1 MRRAATR
8 NHQGFTLIELMVT
21 LAVLAIL
28 LAAAVPSF
36 ADLFD
41 KYRLRAAADAV
52 TSLISN
58 ARAAAVKS
66 DLDVNIAMTGSGT
79 AWCIGANAATAPSGG
94 DPAAA
99 ASACDCSDAAQCLVD
114 GQRAVVAMGAY
125 PEVRVGTLP
134 AALIFDSKLGAITP
148 LGARSVTLT
157 SPRGKYDLTVALNA
171 LGQARLCVPA
181 GKPPIAGIAS
191 C

>member
-36 ADLFD
+36 ADFFD

-58 ARAAAVKS
+58 ARASAVKS

-79 AWCIGANAATAPSGG
+79 AWCIGANAATPPSGG

-99 ASACDCSDAAQCLVD
+99 APACDCSDAAQCLVD

-134 AALIFDSKLGAITP
+134 AALTFDSKLGAITP
-148 LGARSVTLT
+148 LGTRSVILS
-157 SPRGKYDLTVALNA
+157 SPRGKYDLRVALNA